1 MTNPTLSAVRRIAN
15 ASMISLGVGLTMATN
30 PALAT
35 DSVPGGANSSANSSA
50 QALQAHYTSIAGR
63 LANNVFNRP
72 LTLDSVEAPGQLSGD
87 IHAVVEH
94 PYATVRNALDSPGRW
109 CELMIL
115 HLNTKSCRVSGSTP
129 APVLMVHIGKK
140 DYQELD
146 QASRVDFT
154 FRRLSATPEYL
165 RIRLDAAEGPFGTSD
180 YSIMLQAVPIG
191 ADKTFLHLHYSYRYG
206 LAARL
211 AMQTY
216 LATLGRGKS
225 GFTVTGKQ
233 ANGEPAHVSGMR
245 GALERNT
252 MRYYLAIDAY
262 LSALDAPPARQVETR
277 LNNWFTATE
286 QYFQLYEVS
295 RTSYMDMK
303 RREIQRQQAR

>member
-1 MTNPTLSAVRRIAN
+1 MTIPTSSALRRIACT
-15 ASMISLGVGLTMATN
+15 SMVSLGFGLAMASN
-30 PALAT
+30 PVVAAT
-35 DSVPGGANSSANSSA
+35 SANSSA

-63 LANNVFNRP
+63 LTNNIFSRP

-87 IHAVVEH
+87 IHALVEY
-94 PYATVRNALDSPGRW
+94 PYATVRNALDSPDRW

-115 HLNTKSCRVSGSTP
+115 HLNTKSCRISGGATP
-129 APVLMVHIGKK
+129 PVLVVHIGRKN
-140 DYQELD
+140 YQELD

-154 FRRLSATPEYL
+154 FRRLAVTPEYL

-180 YSIMLQAVPIG
+180 YTIMLQAVPVG
-191 ADKTFLHLHYSYRYG
+191 NDKTFLQLHYSYRYG

-233 ANGEPAHVSGMR
+233 ENGEPVHVSGMR

-262 LSALDAPPARQVETR
+262 LSALDGPPARLVETR

-286 QYFQLYEVS
+286 QYFQLHEIS

-303 RREIQRQQAR
+303 RREIQRQQSR